1 MKSNND
7 WTPEERELFMKLNRD
22 FAEKLSDK
30 VKNFRLCDKIEQKQK
45 GLYMYGKLSESR

>member
-1 MKSNND
+1 MKPRNGES

-30 VKNFRLCDKIEQKQK
+30 VK
-45 GLYMYGKLSESR
+45 KLPAL